1 MTNQFVE
8 SGGHPNTAGRALPPI
23 SRILIPLDPH
33 DPNAWI
39 EALNH
44 ALDLCEPGETDAR
57 RIILA
62 VPSRPQMKNMTI
74 AGHLGAA
81 SAKTLAAGQT
91 VSFVGGVTLQAEGVA
106 QLRVGPEKVVIIA
119 YYADDKAL
127 DKLDGLTHVEGVVVV
142 PSWAGSVAGWTKRWT
157 PQVHGQAAAVPVILI
172 ADPKVE
178 KALEALSRSVNLGP
192 EVLHSSDD
200 VLAEQ
205 TFRIL
210 RNKGH
215 KAAPAD
221 IRSWAIKNGWKE
233 KAATR
238 LETLAARIL
247 LSKAKP
253 SLARIP
259 EAETRYANWV

>member
-1 MTNQFVE
+1 MA
-8 SGGHPNTAGRALPPI
+8 HIP
-23 SRILIPLDPH
+23 RILVPLDPH
-33 DPNAWI
+33 DPNTWI
-39 EALNH
+39 EALNY
-44 ALDLCEPGETDAR
+44 ALDLCEPGESDAR

-62 VPSRPQMKNMTI
+62 LPSRPQMKNMTI
-74 AGHLGAA
+74 ADHLGA
-81 SAKTLAAGQT
+81 SPAKTLVAGQT
-91 VSFVGGVTLQAEGVA
+91 VSLVGGVTLLAEGVA

-127 DKLDGLTHVEGVVVV
+127 DKVDGLAHVEGVVVV
-142 PSWAGSVAGWTKRWT
+142 PSWAGSVPGWMKRWT
-157 PQVHGQAAAVPVILI
+157 PQVHGQAAAAPVILI
-172 ADPKVE
+172 GDPKVE
-178 KALEALSRSVNLGP
+178 KALEALSRSINLGP
-192 EVLHSSDD
+192 EVLHASDGA
-200 VLAEQ
+200 LAEQ

-221 IRSWAIKNGWKE
+221 IRSWAIKNGWKD

-247 LSKAKP
+247 LSKTMP
-253 SLARIP
+253 SLAKIP